1 MKKIFAVFLCFFSI
15 FLFSDAYAGNK
26 NVTIDS
32 FNKAKKL
39 LEREVYFDH
48 RVTIYCNALFDEEK
62 NITIPKGFVAPTH
75 KKDRNVLNGNI
86 LSLLRTLGVH
96 F

>member
-1 MKKIFAVFLCFFSI
+1 MEETNEKNICCIFMFFSI

-62 NITIPKGFVAPTH
+62 NITIPKGFCGTQ
-75 KKDRNVLNGNI
+75 
-86 LSLLRTLGVH
+86 T
-96 F
+96 